1 MITNPIIPI
10 FIMIIISLFLLVIV
24 IINKKHLLTRILI
37 IILLFIVNLRPMEL
51 TSEVETFNTNLDI
64 LFVVDTT
71 ISMDAEDIKETRL
84 TRAIDDIKYIMKELP
99 GSKYALITFNR
110 LANIISPFTFDAKMI
125 ETAADNLQTE
135 DILYA
140 TGTVI
145 DNIVEPMELLI
156 SSSSKRE
163 MSNTII
169 LLITDGEFNKND
181 DMSGFSSLSKYI
193 SSGAVLGYGT
203 KEGGRI
209 KLNPDTNSYYTSR
222 VDDDGYLLDKDT
234 YPYKQVLSKLD
245 ENNLNKLANNL
256 GITYINMSNQSNIN
270 SKLKEIKN
278 GINYNTTSKTVGG
291 KDYYYFISFFLIPL
305 FLYELVIYRREL

>member
-1 MITNPIIPI
+1 MTLNPIIPI
-10 FIMIIISLFLLVIV
+10 IIMAIISIFLLVIV
-24 IINKKHLLTRILI
+24 IINKKHLVTRILI
-37 IILLFIVNLRPMEL
+37 IILLFVINLRPMEL

-71 ISMDAEDIKETRL
+71 ISMDAEDIKDTRL
-84 TRAIDDIKYIMKELP
+84 LKAGSDIKYIMKELP
-99 GSKYALITFNR
+99 GSNYALITFNR

-125 ETAADNLQTE
+125 ETAVDNLQTE

-145 DNIVEPMELLI
+145 NNVVEPMELLI
-156 SSSSKRE
+156 TSSSKRE
-163 MSNTII
+163 TSNTIVFF
-169 LLITDGEFNKND
+169 ITDGEFNKND
-181 DMSGFSSLSKYI
+181 DMSGFNELSKYI

-209 KLNPDTNSYYTSR
+209 KLNPDSNSYYTTR
-222 VDDDGYLLDKDT
+222 VDEEGYLLDKDT
-234 YPYKQVLSKLD
+234 YPYKQAISKLD

-256 GITYINMSNQSNIN
+256 GISYINMSNTSNIN
-270 SKLKEIKN
+270 SKIKEIKS

-291 KDYYYFISFFLIPL
+291 KDYYYFISIFLIPL
-305 FLYELVIYRREL
+305 FLYELIIYRREL

>member
-10 FIMIIISLFLLVIV
+10 FIMIIISFFLLVIV

-99 GSKYALITFNR
+99 GSNYALITFNR
-110 LANIISPFTFDAKMI
+110 LANIVSPFTFDAKMI

-169 LLITDGEFNKND
+169 FLITDGEFNKND

-222 VDDDGYLLDKDT
+222 VDEEGYLLDKDT

-256 GITYINMSNQSNIN
+256 GITYINMSNRSNIN